1 MLRLRTRKEFV
12 ANLATIDTSVRS
24 ETVVALVNKHLVLSH
39 IHRIQ
44 VPVVR
49 GTPLAL
55 NSFLKTTNLS
65 SKAFIIDLSGLEMS
79 PWNSAFE
86 STFADITTIAV
97 TTLNTLSNMNTTR
110 SFESWR

>member
-1 MLRLRTRKEFV
+1 
-12 ANLATIDTSVRS
+12 
-24 ETVVALVNKHLVLSH
+24 
-39 IHRIQ
+39 
-44 VPVVR
+44 
-49 GTPLAL
+49 
-55 NSFLKTTNLS
+55 
-65 SKAFIIDLSGLEMS
+65 MS